1 MVHAQADAVRRH
13 TDSLNAGGC
22 AFLRRTDDGS
32 AHHTQHAL
40 LQTAVRRTLT
50 HINTHTTRYP
60 NKPRLVTREDSSPT
74 PPTFSAGET
83 KPNGYTSCQ
92 SAAQLKP
99 HEQVQ
104 TARIARQLRT
114 ETPQTIYLSIY
125 MRCAQDR
132 EGRTVTC
139 SISATTPP
147 QTATRQSRQHTNQH
161 DMHKKCTTW
170 VSLCLHRR

>member
-1 MVHAQADAVRRH
+1 M
-13 TDSLNAGGC
+13 
-22 AFLRRTDDGS
+22 RRTDDGS
-32 AHHTQHAL
+32 AHHTQHVL

-114 ETPQTIYLSIY
+114 ETPNYLSIY
-125 MRCAQDR
+125 PSIYLYIYIYIYKRDVRKIERAAQSHVVSAQLLR
-132 EGRTVTC
+132 RRQLHGNLGNIQTNMTC
-139 SISATTPP
+139 TRSARLGFP
-147 QTATRQSRQHTNQH
+147 
-161 DMHKKCTTW
+161 
-170 VSLCLHRR
+170 CLHRP